1 MAAYDTSMLRI
12 AAICLLVAT
21 GAGAANRDI
30 YMYQGADRLEKLVG
44 AAKKEGQVVLYSTMT
59 VQDGR
64 ALGAAFEKKYG
75 IRLVHWRGSAEKIV
89 QRALVESRSR
99 HDGADVFETSSHRME
114 ALYREKLLED
124 FYTPAFQ
131 ELSPAAFPKGHR
143 QYVAARFAFFV
154 VGYNTKLVKPSEVP
168 KTYEDLLNPR
178 WNGRLAI
185 ESTDVLWFAALAK
198 SMGEERGLAYF
209 KRLAA
214 MKPSIRSGHI
224 LGAQLVASGEIPLF
238 VDAYNNNMETLKKQG
253 APVDWKPLQP
263 AFGQASAVGLAR
275 DSRRPHA
282 ALLFTE
288 FLLSREGQEFF
299 KAVNRV
305 PSNLKVDTPLNQF
318 PHEIIDPAI
327 ALDEGDKW
335 DKLFS
340 NLFLGGKPVE
350 KDE

>member
-1 MAAYDTSMLRI
+1 
-12 AAICLLVAT
+12 
-21 GAGAANRDI
+21 
-30 YMYQGADRLEKLVG
+30 
-44 AAKKEGQVVLYSTMT
+44 
-59 VQDGR
+59 
-64 ALGAAFEKKYG
+64 
-75 IRLVHWRGSAEKIV
+75 
-89 QRALVESRSR
+89 
-99 HDGADVFETSSHRME
+99 
-114 ALYREKLLED
+114 
-124 FYTPAFQ
+124 
-131 ELSPAAFPKGHR
+131 
-143 QYVAARFAFFV
+143 
-154 VGYNTKLVKPSEVP
+154 
-168 KTYEDLLNPR
+168 
-178 WNGRLAI
+178 
-185 ESTDVLWFAALAK
+185 
-198 SMGEERGLAYF
+198 MGEERGLAYF

-299 KAVNRV
+299 NAVNRV